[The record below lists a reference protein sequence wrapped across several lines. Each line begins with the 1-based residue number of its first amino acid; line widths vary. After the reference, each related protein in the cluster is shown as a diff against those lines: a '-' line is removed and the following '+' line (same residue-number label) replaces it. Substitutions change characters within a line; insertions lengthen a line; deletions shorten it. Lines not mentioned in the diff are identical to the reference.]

1 MKKIIFVLVL
11 SGFCA
16 AASGEMK
23 LPASSYGKWQND
35 ETSYTISKGKISSLD
50 MKKCKPIYKTERI
63 SGAKLLADI
72 QQSIEYASGG
82 EVSDDYAKDMMKV
95 ANLIDKNKKY
105 SRITGW
111 YEKCGADGAVGF
123 VPLTD
128 KVGLD
133 IQSSPDDV
141 YNIIYKK

>member
-1 MKKIIFVLVL
+1 MKKLLLIITLTGIYSTAL
-11 SGFCA
+11 A
-16 AASGEMK
+16 EMK
-23 LPASSYGKWQND
+23 LPSSSYGKWQNQ
-35 ETSYTISKGKISSLD
+35 ETSYTISKRGISSLN
-50 MKKCKPIYKTERI
+50 MSRCQPVYKTERI

-72 QQSIEYASGG
+72 QQSIEYTSGG
-82 EVSDDYAKDMMKV
+82 EVSNDYVKDMMKA
-95 ANLIDKNKKY
+95 ANLISKNKIY
-105 SRITGW
+105 SRVTGW

-133 IQSSPDDV
+133 IQSGPDDV